1 MSDEDDIDSD
11 DDFEEDE
18 APVLSEKRQ
27 SMIDLEA
34 RRRLEQKLEYA
45 RVRKQT
51 QEYDFDFDDDSDFD

>member
-34 RRRLEQKLEYA
+34 RRRLEQKLEDA

-51 QEYDFDFDDDSDFD
+51 QEYDFDFGDDSDFD